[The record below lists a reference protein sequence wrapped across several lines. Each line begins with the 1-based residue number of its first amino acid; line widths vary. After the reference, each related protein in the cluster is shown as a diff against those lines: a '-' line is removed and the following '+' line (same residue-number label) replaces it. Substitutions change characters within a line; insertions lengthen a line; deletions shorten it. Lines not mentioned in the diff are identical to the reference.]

1 MFYEMNF
8 DLSDYYKQI
17 IFSVLTILLGTLVKF
32 IAQKIVNSFSHISH
46 KADKRKN
53 MIIKYIDILIY
64 IIFGTI
70 ILLIWGVDT
79 GRVMTSL
86 TSILAFIGVALFAQ
100 WSILSN
106 ITAGII
112 MFFSFPY
119 KIGDRIKIQDK
130 DFPTEAEIID
140 IKAFHTI
147 LVTEEGEKIS
157 FPNNLFL
164 QKSIVILEEV

>member
-1 MFYEMNF
+1 MLFDTNF
-8 DLSDYYKQI
+8 DLSEYYKQI
-17 IFSVLTILLGTLVKF
+17 IFSIVVILIAAMVKL
-32 IAQKIVNSFSHISH
+32 IARKIVNSFSHISP

-53 MIIKYIDILIY
+53 MIIKYLDILNY

-119 KIGDRIKIQDK
+119 KIGDRIRIQDK
-130 DFPTEAEIID
+130 DFPTEAEIQD

-147 LVTEEGEKIS
+147 LITEEGEKIS